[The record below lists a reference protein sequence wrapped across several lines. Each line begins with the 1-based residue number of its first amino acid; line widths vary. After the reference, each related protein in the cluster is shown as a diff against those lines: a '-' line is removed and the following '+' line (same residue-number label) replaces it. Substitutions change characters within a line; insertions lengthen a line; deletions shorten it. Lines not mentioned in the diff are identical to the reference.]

1 MVQNHSESN
10 NNEHSTSREE
20 YKANKKKQGSGKSP
34 KDASKREE
42 MKRDEMPKLKERI
55 IPIWLR
61 LIIVLLLFALCLG
74 AGLAIGYGV
83 IGDGDWRDVFS
94 KETWQ
99 HIVDLVKKDQ

>member
-10 NNEHSTSREE
+10 NNEQSTSREE
-20 YKANKKKQGSGKSP
+20 YKANKKKQGSSP

-42 MKRDEMPKLKERI
+42 MKRDEMTKLRERI
-55 IPIWLR
+55 VPIWLR

-74 AGLAIGYGV
+74 AGLAVGYGV
-83 IGDGDWRDVFS
+83 IGDGNWTDVFS
-94 KETWQ
+94 KSTWQ